1 MSQLKL
7 VSLNTWLA
15 VAMGRLL
22 ACCGPWKIF
31 GILCKIVRVEMIL
44 NMASFDFVCM
54 YLSQA
59 SDDDESVC
67 DKEIK
72 INILH

>member
-59 SDDDESVC
+59 NFNPMMTSPFATKKS
-67 DKEIK
+67 K
-72 INILH
+72 